1 MSLTRK
7 QINLL
12 KETIRSTVQSVL
24 KENNGLTSALA
35 QAFAQK
41 DKKSIQQAAQACMQS
56 GLPRSHCDDAI
67 RDFVEKSNDQESA
80 QFIAQNIDAL
90 LEDPEN
96 WSSFGKQ
103 TDREKEIG
111 RLNIN

>member
-1 MSLTRK
+1 MSLTRN
-7 QINLL
+7 QIKLL
-12 KETIRSTVQSVL
+12 KEAIRSTVQCVL
-24 KENNGLTSALA
+24 KENSGMTSALA

-56 GLPRSHCDDAI
+56 GLPRAKCDDAI
-67 RDFVEKSNDQESA
+67 KDFVEKASDQESA
-80 QFIAQNIDAL
+80 QFVAQNIDAL

-96 WSSFGKQ
+96 WGAFGKA